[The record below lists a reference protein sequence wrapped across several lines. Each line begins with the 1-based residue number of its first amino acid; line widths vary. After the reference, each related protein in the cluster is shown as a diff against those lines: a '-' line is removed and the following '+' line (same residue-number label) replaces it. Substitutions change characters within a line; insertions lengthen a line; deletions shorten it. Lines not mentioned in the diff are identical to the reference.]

1 MSSATPA
8 PDLTPAAPDV
18 AREVARWLAYLSAE
32 RRMSP
37 KTVEAYERDLRQF
50 LGFLS
55 GHLEGR
61 VTLSALARAVIIH
74 EALHSLGLGENPPSS
89 QAITARVLNRCG
101 S

>member
-1 MSSATPA
+1 MSSATPG

-61 VTLSALARAVIIH
+61 VTLSALSRLAPLDVRAFLAARRADGID
-74 EALHSLGLGENPPSS
+74 
-89 QAITARVLNRCG
+89 
-101 S
+101 